1 MAASEEELASVEGVG
16 SVIAASLV
24 RYFGSDANRAMIER
38 LRANG
43 VRFSAGEGPKLP
55 RRWSASRSWSQAL
68 SAASVVSKPSRHHR
82 SWGEI
87 ARVGVCQD
95 DRSRHRRH
103 PGGAKLTKAETL
115 GVPVIDEQE
124 FVKFLETGELS

>member
-1 MAASEEELASVEGVG
+1 
-16 SVIAASLV
+16 
-24 RYFGSDANRAMIER
+24 
-38 LRANG
+38 
-43 VRFSAGEGPKLP
+43 
-55 RRWSASRSWSQAL
+55 
-68 SAASVVSKPSRHHR
+68 VSKPKPPS
-82 SWGEI
+82 SVVGEI

-95 DRSRHRRH
+95 DRSRHRDN